1 MTKKEL
7 KDIIL
12 KTLEKEGG
20 AAGIKALAKAAKT
33 SKNKLKKDLDDMS
46 GVKQHQDGDYI
57 STPINE
63 EETDTPPQAP
73 SFCHY
78 CYKQD
83 CFCHSGN
90 GCVNAGSLSQCG
102 QDPPDFTPTGV
113 SGDLFDPSGN
123 YVRPTLYK
131 RPTKKLR
138 EVKDIIEVMLDEKKK
153 KKNDRC
159 HRKADSVYGTKTSA
173 YKSGAIVKCR
183 KGMIWKVGGKKKK

>member
-57 STPINE
+57 STPI
-63 EETDTPPQAP
+63 
-73 SFCHY
+73 S
-78 CYKQD
+78 
-83 CFCHSGN
+83 
-90 GCVNAGSLSQCG
+90 
-102 QDPPDFTPTGV
+102 
-113 SGDLFDPSGN
+113 
-123 YVRPTLYK
+123 
-131 RPTKKLR
+131 
-138 EVKDIIEVMLDEKKK
+138 EVKEIIEVMLDEKKK
-153 KKNDRC
+153 KKKDRC